1 MSPLRQSFD
10 AQLSALQ
17 QELCRMGSYVEDML
31 DYAMKA
37 LATQDADLANRAI
50 AMDDTADSMDISI
63 ETMCMR
69 LLALQQPMAKDLRI
83 ISTALKIITD
93 LERIGDF
100 AVDIAKTARRM
111 AHEPYFKRLE
121 DIPRMGTI
129 VTRMVRLCLDAYVR
143 RDLETV
149 YTVVRMDDEVDNYE
163 DRLFQEILSAMQQ
176 DPKFIVQ
183 ATQLLF
189 VTRFLERIADH
200 TVNIAERVYYMET
213 GELKQLAASH
223 KGGTL

>member
-1 MSPLRQSFD
+1 MSRLRQSFD

-31 DYAMKA
+31 DFAMKA
-37 LATQDADLANRAI
+37 LVTQDAELANRAI
-50 AMDDTADSMDISI
+50 GMDDLADSMDIGI
-63 ETMCMR
+63 EAQCMR

-163 DRLFQEILSAMQQ
+163 DRLFQEILASMQQ

-200 TVNIAERVYYMET
+200 TVNVAERVYYMET
-213 GELKQLAASH
+213 GVLKQLAASH
-223 KGGTL
+223 KEGTL

>member
-1 MSPLRQSFD
+1 MPRLRQSFD

-37 LATQDADLANRAI
+37 LVTQDAELANRAI
-50 AMDDTADSMDISI
+50 GMDDLADSMDISI

-83 ISTALKIITD
+83 IGTALKIITD

-121 DIPRMGTI
+121 DIPRMGSI

-163 DRLFQEILSAMQQ
+163 DRLFQEILDYMQQ
-176 DPKFIVQ
+176 DPRFIVQ

-200 TVNIAERVYYMET
+200 TVNVAERVYYMET